1 MAKRKIIKIDESK
14 CDGCGLCVPSCAEG
28 ALKVIDGKARLV
40 SEVYCDGLGACLGHC
55 PQGAITIEEREAPAF
70 DEAQVRAYLEREKA
84 AAPAAGPSHAHA
96 HGGGCP
102 GAMAQQLTPPA
113 AAAACPSHAHAH
125 GGGCPGAMAQQLTPP
140 AAAAAAPRAEA
151 AASELINWPV
161 QLTLVPPNAPYL
173 RNADLLLA
181 ADCAPF
187 ALAGFH
193 GRFLRGRPVA
203 IACPKLDDAAAHTE
217 KLAQIIRASNLRS
230 ITVARM
236 EVPCCGGLVAIAR
249 GAIQR
254 AGRPVPLHEIVIG
267 IRGEVLAD
275 VADANVRA

>member
-84 AAPAAGPSHAHA
+84 AAPAAG
-96 HGGGCP
+96 
-102 GAMAQQLTPPA
+102 
-113 AAAACPSHAHAH
+113 PSHAHAH